1 MCAISTHFS
10 QTKEKCTR
18 GQHHWASLAAVLST
32 PAREG
37 QEQGRLYNKQG
48 TGLAFPLPW
57 VCYLLFFDPTPVLSG
72 TQLPLP
78 PFVFLPVDRDVSMVL
93 YLFDLSAFAKAPNRL
108 RVHGLVPCS
117 CSVLGV
123 GSAAAGAHGEEPLCI
138 SSASASSRLMWVEVY

>member
-37 QEQGRLYNKQG
+37 RTGQALQQARNGASFSPAMSLLSTFLWSHSCAVRHTAPSATICFPSCRQGRFYG
-48 TGLAFPLPW
+48 SI
-57 VCYLLFFDPTPVLSG
+57 PVWSH
-72 TQLPLP
+72 
-78 PFVFLPVDRDVSMVL
+78 
-93 YLFDLSAFAKAPNRL
+93 SAFAKAPNRL
-108 RVHGLVPCS
+108 RVRGLVPCS

-138 SSASASSRLMWVEVY
+138 SSASASSRLMWVEAY